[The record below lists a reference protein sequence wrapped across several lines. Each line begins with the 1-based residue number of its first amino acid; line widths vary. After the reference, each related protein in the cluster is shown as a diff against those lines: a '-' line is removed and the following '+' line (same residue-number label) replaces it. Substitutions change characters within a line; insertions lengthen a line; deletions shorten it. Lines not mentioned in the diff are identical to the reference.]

1 MRKFI
6 ILFPVYNDW
15 KSLWRLCEE
24 IDDQVKDLDADFSL
38 LFVNDASTEKKI
50 NFESN
55 LNKINS
61 IKIINMKKNHLSG
74 RCIATGLQYI
84 SKKEEFDHV
93 IVMDSDGEDKPEY
106 IIEIF
111 KKTLNFP
118 NKIIVATRFSR
129 CENIFYKFLYEVHK
143 MVTLVFTGKLIKF
156 GNFVC
161 LPKSH
166 VEDLINQG
174 SLWNSFSATIVK
186 IVKEKISIKTD
197 RGKRYYG
204 PSKTSYYKLFYHS
217 FTIMSVFKKTIFL
230 RSFIISIIYIFL
242 IYQNVTFVKL
252 IPFFFLLIF
261 LSIIFTVSRR
271 ENLDELKNS
280 LENIDGIET
289 LK

>member
-1 MRKFI
+1 
-6 ILFPVYNDW
+6 
-15 KSLWRLCEE
+15 
-24 IDDQVKDLDADFSL
+24 
-38 LFVNDASTEKKI
+38 
-50 NFESN
+50 
-55 LNKINS
+55 
-61 IKIINMKKNHLSG
+61 
-74 RCIATGLQYI
+74 
-84 SKKEEFDHV
+84 
-93 IVMDSDGEDKPEY
+93 
-106 IIEIF
+106 
-111 KKTLNFP
+111 
-118 NKIIVATRFSR
+118 
-129 CENIFYKFLYEVHK
+129 

-166 VEDLINQG
+166 VEHLINQG

-204 PSKTSYYKLFYHS
+204 PSKTNYYKLFYHS

-252 IPFFFLLIF
+252 IPFFFLSIF
-261 LSIIFTVSRR
+261 LSIIYTVSRR